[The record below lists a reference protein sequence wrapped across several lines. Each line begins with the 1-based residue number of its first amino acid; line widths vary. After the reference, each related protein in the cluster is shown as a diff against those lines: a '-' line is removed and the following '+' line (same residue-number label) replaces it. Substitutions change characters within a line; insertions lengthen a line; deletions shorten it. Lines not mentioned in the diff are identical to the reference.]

1 MGIRSFLWRQLPD
14 RCQMPHCSRRGV
26 RGKENVVVIGD
37 DGFIMCQE
45 CTQIE
50 LTRRKQ
56 THEYYDMHKRVIDA
70 LSEDE

>member
-1 MGIRSFLWRQLPD
+1 
-14 RCQMPHCSRRGV
+14 V

-37 DGFIMCQE
+37 DGYIMCQE

-70 LSEDE
+70 LNEDTGDAHD